1 MAGAHCVS
9 FGARPRSLREASRAT
24 RNGMGRAIEAGCPAY
39 GRGPRRI
46 ERISGALRSC
56 DGRVVRKAPAGAAA
70 LGHGGPYVGRSCGH
84 AGIAGWHGEVAAV
97 CRQKEISGEV
107 AMLCDKYKEALIE
120 AAAGGTALSDVLR
133 EHVEACVHCG
143 AMLADERI
151 LFAAV
156 DAGLH
161 KAANARVRPSFVP
174 NVKAKLATETV
185 PGRNPI
191 PGWAFVPATAA
202 LALAVVFLS
211 LPWGAHDKA
220 LTAASAGTSKV
231 PARAGAAGLSV
242 APEHKIRYSA
252 QALKV
257 TDQQNV
263 SGAASHE
270 PEVLIQPEEEEFL
283 KRFYAAVRT
292 PAGEAKVVIT
302 DNHEVTPKPL
312 VIEQIEVTDLK
323 IENLDEEAGLA
334 RARTK

>member
-1 MAGAHCVS
+1 
-9 FGARPRSLREASRAT
+9 
-24 RNGMGRAIEAGCPAY
+24 
-39 GRGPRRI
+39 
-46 ERISGALRSC
+46 
-56 DGRVVRKAPAGAAA
+56 
-70 LGHGGPYVGRSCGH
+70 
-84 AGIAGWHGEVAAV
+84 
-97 CRQKEISGEV
+97 
-107 AMLCDKYKEALIE
+107 MLCDKYKEALIE

-220 LTAASAGTSKV
+220 LTEAIAVTSKV

-334 RARTK
+334 RAGTK